1 MTAQSFTRN
10 YSDHSNDQGFQFEFH
25 CDKCGNGYRST
36 FHASTLG
43 LGQIEVLLNKFF
55 VDKGALINNRNKYVL
70 FWPLTEVEFE
80 YFRSKAVPVLR
91 EKECFEELSDS
102 QTLRYEQHIMI
113 EKLYSLL

>member
-1 MTAQSFTRN
+1 VADDYKMTQALDCS
-10 YSDHSNDQGFQFEFH
+10 
-25 CDKCGNGYRST
+25 
-36 FHASTLG
+36 STLG

-70 FWPLTEVEFE
+70 FWPLTEIEFE

-102 QTLRYEQHIMI
+102 QTLRYEEHIMI